1 MQVQVLGLRSKIRR
15 RLMEGWMVVIVI
27 VSIVGGLAIPISAIF
42 LDFRRRQLQSQER
55 LAMIERGMQ
64 PPAAEPDGNILLS
77 PEQRREKSLQT
88 GIICLGVGLGLGLAA
103 WLLGFGIVNSCIPNR
118 VAGPLAAGGAIV
130 GFIGLA
136 NLLYYAVTRPR
147 RAATRT

>member
-1 MQVQVLGLRSKIRR
+1 MQ
-15 RLMEGWMVVIVI
+15 GWMVVIAI

-64 PPAAEPDGNILLS
+64 PPPVEADGNLLLS
-77 PEQRREKSLQT
+77 PEQRREKSLQN

-103 WLLGFGIVNSCIPNR
+103 WLVGFVFTHSFIPSR
-118 VAGPLAAGGAIV
+118 VAGPLAVAGAIV
-130 GFIGLA
+130 GFVGLA
-136 NLLYYAVTRPR
+136 NLVYFAVTRPA
-147 RAATRT
+147 RAA